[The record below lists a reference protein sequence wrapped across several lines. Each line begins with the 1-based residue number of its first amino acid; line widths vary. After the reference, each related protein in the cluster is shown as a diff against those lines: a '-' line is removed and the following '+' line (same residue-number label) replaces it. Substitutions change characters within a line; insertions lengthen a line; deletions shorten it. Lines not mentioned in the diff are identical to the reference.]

1 MECFEKW
8 FSKTIWKKR
17 IVLFKVTFGGGF
29 PMLCCTFE
37 VIFERIFE
45 NDVQKNLEKKWLEKR
60 FKVLW
65 YFQDNLSNGF
75 QKNLENEMHDLQR
88 FWKKDFPRFFRG
100 FGQNHVAE
108 E

>member
-45 NDVQKNLEKKWLEKR
+45 NDVQKNLEKKNDLKR
-60 FKVLW
+60 DSKFCGTFKTI
-65 YFQDNLSNGF
+65 FQMVS
-75 QKNLENEMHDLQR
+75 KR
-88 FWKKDFPRFFRG
+88 I
-100 FGQNHVAE
+100 
-108 E
+108 

>member
-1 MECFEKW
+1 MECFENW

-45 NDVQKNLEKKWLEKR
+45 NDVQKNLEKK
-60 FKVLW
+60 
-65 YFQDNLSNGF
+65 
-75 QKNLENEMHDLQR
+75 
-88 FWKKDFPRFFRG
+88 
-100 FGQNHVAE
+100 
-108 E
+108 